1 MEREKWCG
9 QMVLF
14 LKVNGSTIRL
24 VATVNFY
31 MWMEISTKDSGP
43 TTKLMER
50 EHTLM
55 LRAHA
60 MRACGLMTNN
70 MGKVLKPGQ
79 REPPTMEST
88 HKVRRKERDTIFGQM
103 VPATT
108 GNG

>member
-1 MEREKWCG
+1 
-9 QMVLF
+9 
-14 LKVNGSTIRL
+14 
-24 VATVNFY
+24 
-31 MWMEISTKDSGP
+31 
-43 TTKLMER
+43 
-50 EHTLM
+50 
-55 LRAHA
+55 
-60 MRACGLMTNN
+60 